1 MGKTHCPA
9 RSWIAARMRLYDIR
23 GRSCIAE
30 RHDLSEAEAVKQF
43 YNSRLYALLEDEQTK
58 LWHYSPL
65 LLFTMY
71 DEETKTGEITF
82 PEEAA

>member
-1 MGKTHCPA
+1 MNAEKF
-9 RSWIAARMRLYDIR
+9 AAMLFLLVPQVVHL
-23 GRSCIAE
+23 IAE
-30 RHDLSEAEAVKQF
+30 QHSLSEEEAVKRF
-43 YNSRLYALLEDEQTK
+43 YDSRLYALLEDEQTK

-65 LLFTMY
+65 MLFTMY

>member
-1 MGKTHCPA
+1 MSAEKFATMLFLLVPQVVH
-9 RSWIAARMRLYDIR
+9 L
-23 GRSCIAE
+23 IAE
-30 RHDLSEAEAVKQF
+30 RHNLTEEAVKRF
-43 YNSRLYALLEDEQTK
+43 YDSRLYALLEDEQTK

-65 LLFTMY
+65 MLFTMY

>member
-1 MGKTHCPA
+1 MSAEKF
-9 RSWIAARMRLYDIR
+9 AAMLFLLVPQVVHL
-23 GRSCIAE
+23 IAE
-30 RHDLSEAEAVKQF
+30 RHSLTEEEAVKRF
-43 YNSRLYALLEDEQTK
+43 YDSRLYGLLEDEQTK

-65 LLFTMY
+65 MLFTMY